1 LRRQVA
7 TGENANRREIMS
19 RNRLGR
25 EIGAL
30 LAAKLVLLCA
40 LYFAFF
46 NSSHQVAAGAGAT
59 SVQIL
64 GRTGQ

>member
-1 LRRQVA
+1 M
-7 TGENANRREIMS
+7 MS

-46 NSSHQVAAGAGAT
+46 DPSHQVAAGAEAT
-59 SVQIL
+59 SAWLL
-64 GRTGQ
+64 GGTER

>member
-1 LRRQVA
+1 
-7 TGENANRREIMS
+7 MS

-46 NSSHQVAAGAGAT
+46 DSSHQVDAGARAT
-59 SVQIL
+59 SQRLLV
-64 GRTGQ
+64 GMGN

>member
-1 LRRQVA
+1 
-7 TGENANRREIMS
+7 MS

-46 NSSHQVAAGAGAT
+46 SASHRVAADAGAT
-59 SVQIL
+59 SARLL
-64 GRTGQ
+64 GRTGS

>member
-1 LRRQVA
+1 M
-7 TGENANRREIMS
+7 MS

-46 NSSHQVAAGAGAT
+46 DPSHQIAAGAAAT
-59 SVQIL
+59 SAQIL

>member
-1 LRRQVA
+1 
-7 TGENANRREIMS
+7 MS

-40 LYFAFF
+40 LYFTFF
-46 NSSHQVAAGAGAT
+46 DSGHQVDAGARAT
-59 SVQIL
+59 SARVL
-64 GRTGQ
+64 GGAGN

>member
-1 LRRQVA
+1 
-7 TGENANRREIMS
+7 MS

-46 NSSHQVAAGAGAT
+46 DSHHLVAADAGTTSAWLLGGAEK
-59 SVQIL
+59 
-64 GRTGQ
+64 